1 MSCVLQTKL
10 SVQCNIP
17 VRHGMFKHG
26 VIGRALP
33 DQLIGCCNTLRSLL
47 LFFLIPFHISRFSR
61 FDSMHC
67 NADCR
72 HVYTGKVN
80 ECVCIR
86 VHPERALPANFS
98 TTSAILH
105 CSTVMSHFWKTALLF
120 AYALLIVM
128 WNGA

>member
-1 MSCVLQTKL
+1 
-10 SVQCNIP
+10 
-17 VRHGMFKHG
+17 
-26 VIGRALP
+26 
-33 DQLIGCCNTLRSLL
+33 
-47 LFFLIPFHISRFSR
+47 
-61 FDSMHC
+61 MHC

-105 CSTVMSHFWKTALLF
+105 CFHSNVAFLENGSYVCICFVDSHAEWGVAWVYSRIGRECANIFDT
-120 AYALLIVM
+120 YAGFSSFPENNVSYGLRISRFRAERVRI
-128 WNGA
+128 A